1 MAKISGLIFSADP
14 IKDTLAAAKHL
25 LEFTDEVV
33 IIYSKSYKDYKSF
46 ISRNKDRRIRIFY
59 ALRLGY
65 PEPFRHYGI
74 SLCRYD
80 HIAML
85 DVDERF
91 SDTGKAKVLLDS
103 GTADIYRLQRH
114 EMTPRNRN
122 STLYTKQY
130 RLFRKGSLEWKGL
143 LHETPIAKS
152 RIVDIPRK
160 TLFIIHKTGVTNAW
174 NYDKLNEIFPVER
187 PIKMAIRDAY
197 VEKGFMHLSII
208 KTLWVLYKKYKKR
221 KADVNAMDKTSKCIA
236 RTIRKYGI
244 IYYLNLNENKTVDIM
259 NSKYKNSQEKGIDL
273 LIRMLYDKYREKSN
287 YNFRKT
293 H

>member
-46 ISRNKDRRIRIFY
+46 ISRNKDKRIRIFY

-91 SDTGKAKVLLDS
+91 SDTKTAKWLIDS
-103 GTADIYRLQRH
+103 GDADTYLLYRKELQD
-114 EMTPRNRN
+114 NN
-122 STLYTKQY
+122 KCIYTKQY
-130 RLFRKGSLEWKGL
+130 RLFSKNKVHWRGY
-143 LHETPIAKS
+143 LHETPRVTGRKKTIPKEQLHILHGEGNKGRWHYYELDKAFPVDNPS
-152 RIVDIPRK
+152 RIALRETYVRYGSGKVSPFEMPV
-160 TLFIIHKTGVTNAW
+160 FI
-174 NYDKLNEIFPVER
+174 
-187 PIKMAIRDAY
+187 
-197 VEKGFMHLSII
+197 
-208 KTLWVLYKKYKKR
+208 
-221 KADVNAMDKTSKCIA
+221 
-236 RTIRKYGI
+236 IRKYMESKKSLDSLPESNKRIIKELRKQGI
-244 IYYLNLNENKTVDIM
+244 IRYLGLDNPRNVKALNERCKHM
-259 NSKYKNSQEKGIDL
+259 RQGINL
-273 LIRMLYDKYREKSN
+273 LIYLLNEMYEK
-287 YNFRKT
+287 RK
-293 H
+293 HAGSKLKR

>member
-46 ISRNKDRRIRIFY
+46 ISRYKERRIRIFY

-91 SDTGKAKVLLDS
+91 SDTGKAKALLDS
-103 GTADIYRLQRH
+103 GAADIYRLQRH

-122 STLYTKQY
+122 SNLYTKQY

-143 LHETPIAKS
+143 LHETP
-152 RIVDIPRK
+152 RILGKVKDIRIEE
-160 TLFIIHKTGVTNAW
+160 LYVIHDTGKPKRWDYN
-174 NYDKLNEIFPVER
+174 KLNDVFPVER

-197 VEKGFMHLSII
+197 VQRSFNNLNPIDTLKLTGKKHSEYNDRYSRLPEKNKRII
-208 KTLWVLYKKYKKR
+208 NYLR
-221 KADVNAMDKTSKCIA
+221 
-236 RTIRKYGI
+236 RYGI
-244 IYYLNLNENKTVDIM
+244 IKYLGFDTKEGTEKKIKEYSKSKSQGIELLIKMLNERPA
-259 NSKYKNSQEKGIDL
+259 E
-273 LIRMLYDKYREKSN
+273 
-287 YNFRKT
+287 
-293 H
+293 

>member
-14 IKDTLAAAKHL
+14 IKDTMAAAKHL

-33 IIYSKSYKDYKSF
+33 IIYSKSYKDCKSF
-46 ISRNKDRRIRIFY
+46 ISRNKDKRIRIFY

-65 PEPFRHYGI
+65 PEPLRHYGI

-91 SDTGKAKVLLDS
+91 SDTGKAKALLDS
-103 GTADIYRLQRH
+103 GAADIYRLQRH

-122 STLYTKQY
+122 STMYTKQY

-143 LHETPIAKS
+143 LHETP
-152 RIVDIPRK
+152 RILGKVKDIK
-160 TLFIIHKTGVTNAW
+160 TEELYVIHDTGKPKKWDYN
-174 NYDKLNEIFPVER
+174 KLNDVFPVER

-197 VEKGFMHLSII
+197 VQRSFNNLNPIDALKLTGKKHSEYKNRYSRLPEKNKRII
-208 KTLWVLYKKYKKR
+208 SYLR
-221 KADVNAMDKTSKCIA
+221 
-236 RTIRKYGI
+236 RYGI
-244 IYYLNLNENKTVDIM
+244 IKYLGFDTKEGTEKKIKEYSKSKSQGIELLIKMLNERAA
-259 NSKYKNSQEKGIDL
+259 E
-273 LIRMLYDKYREKSN
+273 
-287 YNFRKT
+287 
-293 H
+293 

>member
-14 IKDTLAAAKHL
+14 IKDTMTAAKHL

-33 IIYSKSYKDYKSF
+33 IIYSKSYKDFKSF

-91 SDTGKAKVLLDS
+91 SDTGKAKALLDS
-103 GTADIYRLQRH
+103 GAADIYRLQRH

-143 LHETPIAKS
+143 LHETP
-152 RIVDIPRK
+152 RILGKVKDIRIEE
-160 TLFIIHKTGVTNAW
+160 LYVIHDTGKPKRWDYN
-174 NYDKLNEIFPVER
+174 KLNDVFPVER

-197 VEKGFMHLSII
+197 IQRSFNNLNPIDTLKLTGKKHSEYKDRYSRLPEKNKRII
-208 KTLWVLYKKYKKR
+208 NYLR
-221 KADVNAMDKTSKCIA
+221 
-236 RTIRKYGI
+236 RYGI
-244 IYYLNLNENKTVDIM
+244 IKYLGFDTKEGTEKKIKEYSKSKSQGIELLIKMLNERAA
-259 NSKYKNSQEKGIDL
+259 E
-273 LIRMLYDKYREKSN
+273 
-287 YNFRKT
+287 
-293 H
+293 

>member
-33 IIYSKSYKDYKSF
+33 IIYSKSYKDFKSF

-91 SDTGKAKVLLDS
+91 SDTGKAKALLDS

-143 LHETPIAKS
+143 LHETP
-152 RIVDIPRK
+152 RIMGKVKDIK
-160 TLFIIHKTGVTNAW
+160 IEELYVIHDTGKPKKWDYN
-174 NYDKLNEIFPVER
+174 KLNDVFPVER

-197 VEKGFMHLSII
+197 VQRSFNNLNPIDTLKLTGKKHSEYKNRYSRLPEKNKRII
-208 KTLWVLYKKYKKR
+208 NYLR
-221 KADVNAMDKTSKCIA
+221 
-236 RTIRKYGI
+236 RYGI
-244 IYYLNLNENKTVDIM
+244 IKYLGFDTKEGTEKKIKEYSKSKSQGIELLIKMLNERAA
-259 NSKYKNSQEKGIDL
+259 E
-273 LIRMLYDKYREKSN
+273 
-287 YNFRKT
+287 
-293 H
+293 

>member
-14 IKDTLAAAKHL
+14 IKDTMAAAKHL

-46 ISRNKDRRIRIFY
+46 ISRYKERRIRIFY

-91 SDTGKAKVLLDS
+91 SDTGKAKALLDS
-103 GTADIYRLQRH
+103 GAADIYRLQRH

-122 STLYTKQY
+122 SNLYTKQY

-143 LHETPIAKS
+143 LHETP
-152 RIVDIPRK
+152 RILGKVKDIK
-160 TLFIIHKTGVTNAW
+160 IEELYVIHDTGKPKRWDYN
-174 NYDKLNEIFPVER
+174 KLNDVFPVER

-197 VEKGFMHLSII
+197 VQRSFNNLNPIDTLKLTGKKHSEYNDRYSRLPEKNKRII
-208 KTLWVLYKKYKKR
+208 NYLR
-221 KADVNAMDKTSKCIA
+221 
-236 RTIRKYGI
+236 RYGI
-244 IYYLNLNENKTVDIM
+244 IKYLGFDTKEGTEKKIKEYSKSKSQGIELLIKMLNERPA
-259 NSKYKNSQEKGIDL
+259 E
-273 LIRMLYDKYREKSN
+273 
-287 YNFRKT
+287 
-293 H
+293 

>member
-14 IKDTLAAAKHL
+14 IKDTMAAAKHL

-33 IIYSKSYKDYKSF
+33 IIYSKSYKDFKSF

-91 SDTGKAKVLLDS
+91 SDTGKAKALLDS
-103 GTADIYRLQRH
+103 GAADIYRLQRH

-143 LHETPIAKS
+143 LHETP
-152 RIVDIPRK
+152 RILGKVKDIK
-160 TLFIIHKTGVTNAW
+160 IEELYVIHDTGKPKRWDYN
-174 NYDKLNEIFPVER
+174 KLNDVFPVER

-197 VEKGFMHLSII
+197 VQRSFNNLNPIDTLKFTGKKHSEYKDRYSRLPEKNKRII
-208 KTLWVLYKKYKKR
+208 NYLR
-221 KADVNAMDKTSKCIA
+221 
-236 RTIRKYGI
+236 RYGI
-244 IYYLNLNENKTVDIM
+244 IKYLGFDTKEGTEKKIKEYSKSKSQGIKLLIKMLNERAA
-259 NSKYKNSQEKGIDL
+259 E
-273 LIRMLYDKYREKSN
+273 
-287 YNFRKT
+287 
-293 H
+293 

>member
-46 ISRNKDRRIRIFY
+46 ISRNKDKRIRIFY

-91 SDTGKAKVLLDS
+91 SDTGKAKALLDS
-103 GTADIYRLQRH
+103 GTADTYLLYRKELDG
-114 EMTPRNRN
+114 RNKN
-122 STLYTKQY
+122 IYTKQY
-130 RLFRKGSLEWKGL
+130 RLFSKNKINWRGY
-143 LHETPIAKS
+143 LHETPKVTGSRKLVPKEQLYIIHGEGNKGRWHYNELSTVFPVDGAS
-152 RIVDIPRK
+152 RIALREAYVGYGSGKLSFFEMPI
-160 TLFIIHKTGVTNAW
+160 FIIQKYMESKKSFRNLPENNKIIIKKLKKQGITRYLGLDNPIAVKA
-174 NYDKLNEIFPVER
+174 LNER
-187 PIKMAIRDAY
+187 
-197 VEKGFMHLSII
+197 
-208 KTLWVLYKKYKKR
+208 
-221 KADVNAMDKTSKCIA
+221 
-236 RTIRKYGI
+236 
-244 IYYLNLNENKTVDIM
+244 
-259 NSKYKNSQEKGIDL
+259 YKNKKQGIRL
-273 LIRMLYDKYREKSN
+273 LISLLTANPKK
-287 YNFRKT
+287 K
-293 H
+293 

>member
-33 IIYSKSYKDYKSF
+33 IIYSKSYKDCKSF

-65 PEPFRHYGI
+65 PEPLRHYGI

-91 SDTGKAKVLLDS
+91 SDTGKAKALLDS
-103 GTADIYRLQRH
+103 GKADIYRLQRH

-143 LHETPIAKS
+143 LHETP
-152 RIVDIPRK
+152 RILGKVKDIK
-160 TLFIIHKTGVTNAW
+160 IEELYVIHDTGKPKKWDYN
-174 NYDKLNEIFPVER
+174 KLNDVFPVER

-197 VEKGFMHLSII
+197 VDRGFRQLDI
-208 KTLWVLYKKYKKR
+208 KQTLELFIERYKKYKSNAESLDNASKEIIRHLR
-221 KADVNAMDKTSKCIA
+221 KE
-236 RTIRKYGI
+236 GI
-244 IYYLNLNENKTVDIM
+244 ITYLDLDNKETV
-259 NSKYKNSQEKGIDL
+259 NGINARYSHSSMQGIVL
-273 LIRMLYDKYREKSN
+273 LINLLYQKNKN
-287 YNFRKT
+287 NK
-293 H
+293 

>member
-1 MAKISGLIFSADP
+1 MAKISGLIFSADS

-25 LEFTDEVV
+25 LEFTDEVI
-33 IIYSKSYKDYKSF
+33 IIYSKSYKDFKSF

-65 PEPFRHYGI
+65 PEPFRHYGV

-91 SDTGKAKVLLDS
+91 SDTGKAKALLDS
-103 GTADIYRLQRH
+103 GAADIYRLQRH

-143 LHETPIAKS
+143 LHETP
-152 RIVDIPRK
+152 RIMGKVKDIK
-160 TLFIIHKTGVTNAW
+160 IEELYVIHDTGKPKKWDYN
-174 NYDKLNEIFPVER
+174 KLNDVFPVER
-187 PIKMAIRDAY
+187 PIMMAIRDAY
-197 VEKGFMHLSII
+197 VQRSFNNLNPIDTLKLTGKKHSEYKNRYSRLPEKNKRII
-208 KTLWVLYKKYKKR
+208 NYLR
-221 KADVNAMDKTSKCIA
+221 
-236 RTIRKYGI
+236 RYGI
-244 IYYLNLNENKTVDIM
+244 IKYLGFDTKEGTEKQIKEYSKSKSQGIELLIKMLNERAA
-259 NSKYKNSQEKGIDL
+259 E
-273 LIRMLYDKYREKSN
+273 
-287 YNFRKT
+287 
-293 H
+293 

>member
-33 IIYSKSYKDYKSF
+33 IIYSKSYKDCKSF

-91 SDTGKAKVLLDS
+91 SDTAAAKALLDS
-103 GTADIYRLQRH
+103 GAADAYLLYRKELDGY
-114 EMTPRNRN
+114 NKDI
-122 STLYTKQY
+122 YTKQY
-130 RLFRKGSLEWKGL
+130 RLFFKNKIHWRGY
-143 LHETPIAKS
+143 LHETPKVNGKIKAVPKEQLYVIHGEGNKGRWHYNELNMVFPVDSAS
-152 RIVDIPRK
+152 RIALREAYVGYGSGKLSAIK
-160 TLFIIHKTGVTNAW
+160 LLIFIIQKYLESKKSFNNLPESNKITINKLKKHGITTYLGLDNPADVKA
-174 NYDKLNEIFPVER
+174 LNER
-187 PIKMAIRDAY
+187 
-197 VEKGFMHLSII
+197 
-208 KTLWVLYKKYKKR
+208 
-221 KADVNAMDKTSKCIA
+221 
-236 RTIRKYGI
+236 
-244 IYYLNLNENKTVDIM
+244 
-259 NSKYKNSQEKGIDL
+259 YKNEKQGIRL
-273 LIRMLYDKYREKSN
+273 LIFLLNSN
-287 YNFRKT
+287 PKRR
-293 H
+293 

>member
-14 IKDTLAAAKHL
+14 IKDTMAAAKHL

-46 ISRNKDRRIRIFY
+46 ISRYKERRIRIFY

-91 SDTGKAKVLLDS
+91 SDTGKAKALLDS
-103 GTADIYRLQRH
+103 GAADIYRLQRH

-143 LHETPIAKS
+143 LHETP
-152 RIVDIPRK
+152 RILGKVKDIK
-160 TLFIIHKTGVTNAW
+160 IEELYVIHDTGKPKRWDYN
-174 NYDKLNEIFPVER
+174 KLNDVFPVER

-197 VEKGFMHLSII
+197 VQRSFNNLNPIDTLKLTGKKHSEYNDRYSRLPEKNKRII
-208 KTLWVLYKKYKKR
+208 NYLR
-221 KADVNAMDKTSKCIA
+221 
-236 RTIRKYGI
+236 RYGI
-244 IYYLNLNENKTVDIM
+244 IKYLGFDTKEGTEKKIKEYSKSKSQGIELLIKMLNERPA
-259 NSKYKNSQEKGIDL
+259 E
-273 LIRMLYDKYREKSN
+273 
-287 YNFRKT
+287 
-293 H
+293 

>member
-14 IKDTLAAAKHL
+14 IKDTMAAAKHL

-46 ISRNKDRRIRIFY
+46 ISRYKERRIRIFY

-91 SDTGKAKVLLDS
+91 SDTGKAKALLDS
-103 GTADIYRLQRH
+103 GAADIYRLQRH

-122 STLYTKQY
+122 SNLYTKQY

-143 LHETPIAKS
+143 LHETP
-152 RIVDIPRK
+152 RILGKVKDIK
-160 TLFIIHKTGVTNAW
+160 IEELYVIHDTGKPKRWDYN
-174 NYDKLNEIFPVER
+174 KLNDVFPVER

-197 VEKGFMHLSII
+197 VQRSFNNLNPIDTLKLTGKKHSEYNDRYSRLPEKNKRII
-208 KTLWVLYKKYKKR
+208 NYLR
-221 KADVNAMDKTSKCIA
+221 
-236 RTIRKYGI
+236 RYGI
-244 IYYLNLNENKTVDIM
+244 IKYLGFDTKEGTEKKIKEYSKSKSQGIELLIKMLNERAA
-259 NSKYKNSQEKGIDL
+259 E
-273 LIRMLYDKYREKSN
+273 
-287 YNFRKT
+287 
-293 H
+293 

>member
-1 MAKISGLIFSADP
+1 MAKISGLIFSADS

-25 LEFTDEVV
+25 LEFTDEVI
-33 IIYSKSYKDYKSF
+33 IIYSKSYKDFKSF

-65 PEPFRHYGI
+65 PEPLRHYGI

-91 SDTGKAKVLLDS
+91 SDTAAAKRFLDS

-143 LHETPIAKS
+143 LHETP
-152 RIVDIPRK
+152 RIMGKVKDIK
-160 TLFIIHKTGVTNAW
+160 IEELYVIHDTGKPKKWDYN
-174 NYDKLNEIFPVER
+174 KLNDVFPVER

-197 VEKGFMHLSII
+197 VQRSFNNLNPIDTLKLTGKKHSEYKNRYSRLPEKNKRII
-208 KTLWVLYKKYKKR
+208 NYLR
-221 KADVNAMDKTSKCIA
+221 
-236 RTIRKYGI
+236 RYGI
-244 IYYLNLNENKTVDIM
+244 IKYLGFDTKEGTEKQIKEYSKSKSQGIELLIKMLNERAA
-259 NSKYKNSQEKGIDL
+259 E
-273 LIRMLYDKYREKSN
+273 
-287 YNFRKT
+287 
-293 H
+293 

>member
-1 MAKISGLIFSADP
+1 MVKVSGLIFSADP
-14 IKDTLAAAKHL
+14 IKDTVATAKHL

-46 ISRNKDRRIRIFY
+46 ITRNKDRRIRVFY

-91 SDTGKAKVLLDS
+91 SNTVAAKALLDS
-103 GTADIYRLQRH
+103 GKADIYRLQRH
-114 EMTPRNRN
+114 EITPGSKESR
-122 STLYTKQY
+122 LYTKQY

-143 LHETPIAKS
+143 LHETPKIKGKVKDI
-152 RIVDIPRK
+152 RIEE
-160 TLFIIHKTGVTNAW
+160 LHIIHDTGKPKKWDYN
-174 NYDKLNEIFPVER
+174 KLNDVFPVER

-197 VEKGFMHLSII
+197 VDRGFRQLTITQTLSLF
-208 KTLWVLYKKYKKR
+208 TERYKKYKSNEESISSVNKEIIHHLR
-221 KADVNAMDKTSKCIA
+221 KE
-236 RTIRKYGI
+236 GI
-244 IYYLNLNENKTVDIM
+244 INYLNLDSKKTVEDI
-259 NSKYKNSQEKGIDL
+259 NANYKHSRLDGITLLIDL
-273 LIRMLYDKYREKSN
+273 LYKKNKESI
-287 YNFRKT
+287 
-293 H
+293 